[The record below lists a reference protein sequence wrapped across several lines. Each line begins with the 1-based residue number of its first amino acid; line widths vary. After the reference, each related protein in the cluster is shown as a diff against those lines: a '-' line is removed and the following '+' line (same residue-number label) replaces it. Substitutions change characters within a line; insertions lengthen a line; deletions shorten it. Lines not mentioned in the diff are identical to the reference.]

1 MKLKRIKRLPNLY
14 CLLWTPTGTS
24 HALHVRKMYVG
35 KLLLTNKINVPHIKV
50 KLFFFLKKKKTPH
63 PMLCS
68 CPEKFCKSVGF
79 FFFDCIFLC
88 SHYKLYSSLSKF
100 KLVIIYTK
108 SSAYCFWHCCFLVI
122 STYVYCPALLW
133 IMFCSAFVLK

>member
-50 KLFFFLKKKKTPH
+50 KLFFFLKKKKLPI
-63 PMLCS
+63 PCYVVVPRNFVNQS
-68 CPEKFCKSVGF
+68 GF
-79 FFFDCIFLC
+79 F
-88 SHYKLYSSLSKF
+88 SLIVSF
-100 KLVIIYTK
+100 YVHIINYIHHLVNLN
-108 SSAYCFWHCCFLVI
+108 W
-122 STYVYCPALLW
+122 
-133 IMFCSAFVLK
+133 